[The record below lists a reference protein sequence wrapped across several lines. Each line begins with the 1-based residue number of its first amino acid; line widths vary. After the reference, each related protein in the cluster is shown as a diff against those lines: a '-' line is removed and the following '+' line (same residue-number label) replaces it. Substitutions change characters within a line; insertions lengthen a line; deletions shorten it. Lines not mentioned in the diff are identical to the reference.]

1 MQHLETKGGR
11 DPMMYSWKVSA
22 MLLGAI
28 VVTFVILLNL
38 QPGATG
44 AVIGRTAAAVFD
56 IRFLI
61 IFVVGLV
68 LFSRINPLILA
79 VIVGVAQSVYLQI
92 TLQDHWARLDI
103 STPSVFDTFWPAFLG
118 AAILFSLWHTI
129 LGARDAGRAQKS
141 I

>member
-1 MQHLETKGGR
+1 
-11 DPMMYSWKVSA
+11 

-28 VVTFVILLNL
+28 VAAFVILFNL

-56 IRFLI
+56 VRFLI
-61 IFVVGLV
+61 IFVAGLV

-79 VIVGVAQSVYLQI
+79 VIVGVAQSAYLQI

-103 STPSVFDTFWPAFLG
+103 STPSAFDTFWPAFLG
-118 AAILFSLWHTI
+118 AAILFSLWHII
-129 LGARDAGRAQKS
+129 LRARDAGTTQKPT
-141 I
+141 